1 MNTVIHKERQSYTK
15 YDNEHYLLYINEQ
28 EAIFTEQ
35 ESKVE
40 CPGYSYAGDMT
51 DGGTLVAASN
61 VTDENRRSAFIAGL
75 IATKYSIDAQIAI
88 LANGKDTE
96 QHETEYREF
105 EQFRKECK
113 AAIDNLLTR

>member
-1 MNTVIHKERQSYTK
+1 MNTVVHKERQSYSK

-35 ESKVE
+35 ESETE
-40 CPGYSYAGDMT
+40 CPGYSYTGNMA
-51 DGGTLVAASN
+51 DGGTLVTASK
-61 VTDENRRSAFIAGL
+61 VTDETRRSVFISGL

-96 QHETEYREF
+96 QHEAEYREF
-105 EQFRKECK
+105 EQFRQECK
-113 AAIDNLLTR
+113 TAIDDLLAR